1 MLPAISNVMC
11 TFCTRAISDLS
22 KPTFGENFPIAI
34 SKHKL
39 VAKTLQIN
47 IWAID
52 TNNKEDCLGSAQVSM
67 ADFKTSSTSVKW
79 YNVLSFHFMQ
89 PEPVK
94 RPSPRPSHVKQESD
108 LSTVTSSRQGTL
120 KEESSDESTIISSQT
135 STLTRNMG
143 PEAMMTH
150 ADAVEGATALA
161 PSEFSIDAITVQ
173 VENTDDDDEEDEDEE
188 DFMINEN
195 TVIIGFL

>member
-143 PEAMMTH
+143 PEAMMSH
-150 ADAVEGATALA
+150 ADQAGAEYSNH
-161 PSEFSIDAITVQ
+161 PEFSIDGGVITVQ
-173 VENTDDDDEEDEDEE
+173 LENDEDDADSDDE

-195 TVIIGFL
+195 TVR

>member
-1 MLPAISNVMC
+1 
-11 TFCTRAISDLS
+11 
-22 KPTFGENFPIAI
+22 
-34 SKHKL
+34 
-39 VAKTLQIN
+39 
-47 IWAID
+47 
-52 TNNKEDCLGSAQVSM
+52 M
-67 ADFKTSSTSVKW
+67 ADFKTTTTSVKW

-89 PEPVK
+89 AEPAK
-94 RPSPRPSHVKQESD
+94 KPSPSPRRPSHVKQESE
-108 LSTVTSSRQGTL
+108 LSSVTNSRQGTL

-150 ADAVEGATALA
+150 ADGVEGAGAIALA

-173 VENTDDDDEEDEDEE
+173 VENTDDDDDEDEDVE

-195 TVIIGFL
+195 TV